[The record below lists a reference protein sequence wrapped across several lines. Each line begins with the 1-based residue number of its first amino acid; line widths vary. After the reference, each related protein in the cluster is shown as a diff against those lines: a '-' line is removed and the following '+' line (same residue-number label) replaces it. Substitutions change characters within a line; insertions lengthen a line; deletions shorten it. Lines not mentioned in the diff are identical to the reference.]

1 MIYAGIG
8 SRKTP
13 AFALGIMEII
23 GTLLARQDWTLRS
36 GGAVG
41 ADKAFE
47 KGCDAAE
54 GKREIFLASDGDPDW
69 ARKEAEKHIP
79 ENRPPFHTWKP
90 YVQGLIARNMM
101 QILGRNGDE
110 PVNMVVCWTPA
121 SVKDG
126 GGTGYAL
133 RCATSREIPIYN
145 MHDVSSLERIRVWL
159 QRGCLEYPDPERP

>member
-13 AFALGIMEII
+13 EFVLEILEVI
-23 GTLLARQDWTLRS
+23 GLLLARQGWVLRS

-47 KGCDAAE
+47 KGCDEVE
-54 GKREIFLASDGDPDW
+54 GKREVFLAVDGDPDW
-69 ARKEAEKHIP
+69 AREEALKHIP

-101 QILGRNGDE
+101 QILGRAGDE
-110 PVNMVVCWTPA
+110 PVDMVVCWTPA

-126 GGTGYAL
+126 GGTG
-133 RCATSREIPIYN
+133 
-145 MHDVSSLERIRVWL
+145 
-159 QRGCLEYPDPERP
+159 